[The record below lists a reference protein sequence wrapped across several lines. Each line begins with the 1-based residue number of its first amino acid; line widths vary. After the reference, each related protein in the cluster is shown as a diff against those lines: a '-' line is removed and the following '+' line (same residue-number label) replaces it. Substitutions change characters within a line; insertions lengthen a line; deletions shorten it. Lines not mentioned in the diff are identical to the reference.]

1 MPLESALIAYAGFSV
16 LALGTQRQR
25 HALAP
30 LAPPLEPMSARLI
43 GAALLVLSLAAA
55 IGRFGPRQGPVAWL
69 GLISLAALALVLV
82 LSRWP
87 RTALGVLPVTG
98 LLLSPIVGWL
108 G

>member
-1 MPLESALIAYAGFSV
+1 MPLESALIAYAGFAV
-16 LALGTQRQR
+16 LALGTQRLR
-25 HALAP
+25 NALTP
-30 LAPPLEPMSARLI
+30 LAPPVRPVPARVI
-43 GAALLVLSLAAA
+43 GAALLGLSLAAA
-55 IGRFGPRQGPVAWL
+55 MGRFGPRQGPVAWL
-69 GLISLAALALVLV
+69 GLASLAALALVLV